1 MSSSVQ
7 KQAPLYVPV
16 SDWDVDS
23 VKYMQP
29 KINDRGGKSVNIVS
43 TQINRSLYLA
53 VPSMM
58 TWGISDY
65 VNELGESDGKFS
77 MTLVFPNA
85 DYAKPSTD
93 EFLEK
98 FKAFEEKILDDA
110 VKNSE
115 AWFGEDMSREVAKH
129 TFFPTLKYPKEKG
142 TKKID
147 YTKSPSIK
155 LRVPCYNGK
164 WNVEIYDTKNNQLF
178 PCDNENLTPVDFVPK
193 MSNVACLIQC
203 GGLWFG
209 GKGWGVTWR
218 LVQSMVKPHQPQTVF
233 GKCHIQLSTDEVE
246 SIEKQDVA
254 PLTTNAEEAD
264 TPVEQVTAV
273 ADSDDDEEAAEEEE
287 EEEAVVTPV
296 KKVVRKKKEPEPEA
310 EEEEQPKKKVV
321 RKKKAT

>member
-7 KQAPLYVPV
+7 KQAPLYVSVPE
-16 SDWDVDS
+16 WDVDS
-23 VKYMQP
+23 IKYMQP
-29 KINDRGGKSVNIVS
+29 KINDRGGKSVNVVS
-43 TQINRSLYLA
+43 TQINRSLHLA

-110 VKNSE
+110 VKHSE
-115 AWFGEDMSREVAKH
+115 AWFGEEMSREVAKH

-147 YTKSPSIK
+147 YSKSPSIK

-164 WNVEIYDTKNNQLF
+164 WNVEIYDTKNNLLF

-233 GKCHIQLSTDEVE
+233 GKCQLQLSADEME
-246 SIEKQDVA
+246 SIESGAVGSSKDEEVD
-254 PLTTNAEEAD
+254 TT
-264 TPVEQVTAV
+264 TEQVTEV
-273 ADSDDDEEAAEEEE
+273 ADSEEEEEE
-287 EEEAVVTPV
+287 EEEAPAPPP
-296 KKVVRKKKEPEPEA
+296 KKVVKKKKEPEPEPEPEA
-310 EEEEQPKKKVV
+310 EEEQPKKKVV
-321 RKKKAT
+321 RKKKTT

>member
-1 MSSSVQ
+1 MSSQS
-7 KQAPLYVPV
+7 QAPLYVPV
-16 SDWDVDS
+16 PEWDVS
-23 VKYMQP
+23 SLKYMQP

-43 TQINRSLYLA
+43 TQINRSLHLSI
-53 VPSMM
+53 PSMM

-65 VNELGESDGKFS
+65 TNEHGESDGKFS
-77 MTLVFPNA
+77 MSLVFPSP

-115 AWFGEDMSREVAKH
+115 AWFGEEMSREVAKH

-155 LRVPCYNGK
+155 VRVPCYNGK
-164 WNVEIYDTKNNQLF
+164 WNVEIYDTKNNMLF

-193 MSNVACLIQC
+193 QSNVACIIQC

-218 LVQSMVKPHQPQTVF
+218 LVQTMVKPHQVASVF
-233 GKCHIQLSTDEVE
+233 GKCHISLSADEME
-246 SIEKQDVA
+246 TIEKQDLSSSSA
-254 PLTTNAEEAD
+254 IAD
-264 TPVEQVTAV
+264 DSSVSSEKVVDTAV
-273 ADSDDDEEAAEEEE
+273 EDSDEEEE
-287 EEEAVVTPV
+287 EEEAVEV
-296 KKVVRKKKEPEPEA
+296 PET
-310 EEEEQPKKKVV
+310 PKKKVTT
-321 RKKKAT
+321 KKKAVVKEEAIEEEEEAPKKKRVVKKKA